1 MGFKYT
7 LFLVTCIL
15 ASVLVT
21 LLVDRQLLTTPAPET
36 GLTKEQGEKILAQ
49 LTEVRKSL
57 QRIERN
63 QAERG
68 RRPPVP
74 KTASAT
80 TRGRPA
86 LGSKDAKITVVEFTD
101 YQCPFCSRFAT
112 TTFDRIRQNYIDTGK
127 IRWVVLD
134 MPLSFHKDAMM
145 ASQAAHCANEQGR
158 FWEFRALLYQNQNK
172 LQAEHLAKYAR
183 QTGLET
189 EAFNTCLNSKRFD
202 TVIEKDRQEAVKQ
215 QITGTPTFVIG
226 NTTPDV
232 ITGKRIV
239 GAQPYRVFSSE
250 IDRLLTVK

>member
-7 LFLVTCIL
+7 FFFAVCVL

-21 LLVDRQLLTTPAPET
+21 LLVDRQLLTPPAPET

-63 QAERG
+63 QAERE

-74 KTASAT
+74 KTASAA
-80 TRGRPA
+80 TRGRPT
-86 LGSKDAKITVVEFTD
+86 LGSADAKITVVEFTD

-112 TTFDRIRQNYIDTGK
+112 TTFDRIRQAYIDTGK

-134 MPLSFHKDAMM
+134 MPLSFHKEAMM
-145 ASQAAHCANEQGR
+145 ASQAAHCANEQDR
-158 FWEFRALLYQNQNK
+158 FWEFRALLYQNQDR
-172 LQAEHLAKYAR
+172 LQAKHLAEYAR
-183 QTGLET
+183 QTGIDA
-189 EAFNTCLNSKRFD
+189 EAFNNCFNSNRFD
-202 TVIEKDRQEAVKQ
+202 QKIQQDRQQAIKQ

-226 NTTPDV
+226 TTTPDV

-239 GAQPYRVFSSE
+239 GAQPYKVFSSE
-250 IDRLLTVK
+250 IDRLLKTE